1 MKKSIILAAMAAL
14 ALSASAEGYQVNT
27 FSSKQLGMGHAG
39 VAMKLGAE
47 SILFNPGALAMS
59 DKTFELSGSI
69 TAISADAW
77 ANSNG
82 VKYETDNDISTP
94 MNISS
99 AFKIYDNFY
108 GGIALFT
115 PYGSGINWG
124 EHWPGAVLNQNVK
137 IKVFTVQPTVSW
149 RPLKNLSVGAGL
161 MINWGSVDL
170 SKALLTGASLNP
182 LLKAM
187 GMPDEAMYPSEA
199 APASVNLKGSS
210 NLALGFSVGAL
221 WDINKQWS
229 LGLSFRSRSLLT
241 VEKGDARV
249 SYSGAAEEMLTP
261 ILDNLNNTNF
271 HASLPAPYVLT
282 LGTAFKPID
291 NVTIALD
298 VQLNGWKTY
307 KSLNIEFDDLEDFNQ
322 SLTKNYKN
330 CLTYHVGAQW
340 GVTKRCDLR
349 CGLMIDTNP
358 CDKNFYNP
366 ETPGQLRIEP
376 SVGLSFRPMK
386 NLSIDLAFMYVH
398 GCGTDNATGVYDNL
412 VYKVATAAQMTPEML
427 NALGIKP
434 QGSFS
439 ADYKVRAY
447 MPSFGLSYSF

>member
-77 ANSNG
+77 AKSNG

-108 GGIALFT
+108 GGITLFT

-199 APASVNLKGSS
+199 APASVNLKGTS

-271 HASLPAPYVLT
+271 RASLPAPYVLT

-340 GVTKRCDLR
+340 GVTQRCDLR

-434 QGSFS
+434 QGSFT

>member
-1 MKKSIILAAMAAL
+1 MKRTTILAAMATL

-77 ANSNG
+77 ATSNG

-124 EHWPGAVLNQNVK
+124 EHWPGAVLNQDVK

-170 SKALLTGASLNP
+170 SKALLTGSSLNP

-187 GMPDEAMYPSEA
+187 GMPDEALYSPEA
-199 APASVNLKGSS
+199 SPASVNLKGSS

-249 SYSGAAEEMLTP
+249 SYSGAAENMLTP

-271 HASLPAPYVLT
+271 RASLPAPYVLT

-307 KSLNIEFDDLEDFNQ
+307 KSLNIEFDDLEAFNQ

-340 GVTKRCDLR
+340 GVTQRCDLR
-349 CGLMIDTNP
+349 CGLMVDTSP

-376 SVGLSFRPMK
+376 SVGFSFRPMK

-412 VYKVATAAQMTPEML
+412 VYKVAAQISPDMPG
-427 NALGIKP
+427 ALGLKP
-434 QGSFS
+434 QGTFT

>member
-59 DKTFELSGSI
+59 NKTFELSGSI

-187 GMPDEAMYPSEA
+187 GMPDEALYPSEA

-434 QGSFS
+434 QGSFT

>member
-1 MKKSIILAAMAAL
+1 MKRTTILAAMATL

-77 ANSNG
+77 ATSNG

-124 EHWPGAVLNQNVK
+124 EHWPGAVLNQDVK

-170 SKALLTGASLNP
+170 SKALLTGSSLNP

-187 GMPDEAMYPSEA
+187 GMPDEALYSPEA
-199 APASVNLKGSS
+199 SPASVNLKGSS

-249 SYSGAAEEMLTP
+249 SYSGAAENMLTP

-271 HASLPAPYVLT
+271 RASLPAPYVLT

-307 KSLNIEFDDLEDFNQ
+307 KSLNIEFDDLEAFNQ

-340 GVTKRCDLR
+340 GVTQRCDLR
-349 CGLMIDTNP
+349 CGLMVDTSP

-376 SVGLSFRPMK
+376 SVGFSFRPMK

-412 VYKVATAAQMTPEML
+412 VYKVAAQISPDMPS
-427 NALGIKP
+427 ALGLKP
-434 QGSFS
+434 QGTFT

>member
-1 MKKSIILAAMAAL
+1 MKRTTILAAMATL

-77 ANSNG
+77 ATSNG

-124 EHWPGAVLNQNVK
+124 EHWPGAVLNQDVK

-170 SKALLTGASLNP
+170 SKALLTGSSLNP

-187 GMPDEAMYPSEA
+187 GMPDEALYSPEA
-199 APASVNLKGSS
+199 SPASVNLKGSS

-229 LGLSFRSRSLLT
+229 LGMSFRSRSLLT

-249 SYSGAAEEMLTP
+249 SYSGAAENMLTP

-271 HASLPAPYVLT
+271 RASLPAPYVLT

-307 KSLNIEFDDLEDFNQ
+307 KSLNIEFDDLEAFNQ

-340 GVTKRCDLR
+340 GVTQRCDLR
-349 CGLMIDTNP
+349 CGLMVDTSP

-376 SVGLSFRPMK
+376 SVGFSFRPMK

-412 VYKVATAAQMTPEML
+412 VYKVAAQISPDMPG
-427 NALGIKP
+427 ALGLKP
-434 QGSFS
+434 QGTFT